1 MIDWGK
7 KFHEIDSY
15 LNGINNFMEGLCLSF
30 NTINGIY
37 FNGINN
43 QMGYDSYEEFMSY
56 NPDMK
61 DKIKNKQY
69 RSEYNSQFA
78 NSWQIGT

>member
-1 MIDWGK
+1 MSQFD
-7 KFHEIDSY
+7 
-15 LNGINNFMEGLCLSF
+15 NA
-30 NTINGIY
+30 
-37 FNGINN
+37 
-43 QMGYDSYEEFMSY
+43 QMGYDSYEEFMRL

-78 NSWQIGT
+78 NS